1 MLQFYHMERK
11 LKEYTTFIQNVSEKP
26 DARLAEYHRVILAQF
41 QHERLIHL
49 IITLFFALFLLLM
62 FIFTI
67 ILFAV
72 SPNNIAGNL
81 LMWSAGTVTF
91 LLLVVTLFYVR
102 HYYMLENG
110 VQKLEEI
117 TKRLYKIE

>member
-11 LKEYTTFIQNVSEKP
+11 LKEYTTFIQKASEKP

-72 SPNNIAGNL
+72 SPNNVAGNL

-117 TKRLYKIE
+117 TKRLYKIK

>member
-1 MLQFYHMERK
+1 
-11 LKEYTTFIQNVSEKP
+11 
-26 DARLAEYHRVILAQF
+26 
-41 QHERLIHL
+41 
-49 IITLFFALFLLLM
+49 
-62 FIFTI
+62 
-67 ILFAV
+67 
-72 SPNNIAGNL
+72 
-81 LMWSAGTVTF
+81 MWSAGTVTF

>member
-11 LKEYTTFIQNVSEKP
+11 LKEYTTFIQKVSEKP